1 MGCETKEDLNFDSGE
16 KFSKN
21 LETKL
26 IPDILVQN
34 IYQECDAV

>member
-1 MGCETKEDLNFDSGE
+1 MDLDENSA
-16 KFSKN
+16 SN

-34 IYQECDAV
+34 IYQECDAVWFAACP